1 MCSLLSRWLTTLRAH
16 DCRMQQSLWRQ
27 PLGQE
32 VRAATA
38 PGVSTVVAR
47 AGLHFLS
54 TSQGSLSDPAPAH
67 LPPAATCSPIQQLLL
82 PLQPPLDCCC
92 CCFQVW
98 IRRSQITLVHPP
110 FLPRPPASLSRSA
123 SVYKAPPSPTMRP
136 LICSRN
142 EVGSSWDGIIRD
154 AFLRDR
160 SESIF
165 PLNQSPPPTPPPTTH
180 NLFLL
185 GRPQPLIISSPKR
198 PIIDRGHPIV
208 T

>member
-1 MCSLLSRWLTTLRAH
+1 MCSLLSRWLTTLGAH

-54 TSQGSLSDPAPAH
+54 TSGSLSDPAPAH
-67 LPPAATCSPIQQLLL
+67 LPPAATCSPILLL
-82 PLQPPLDCCC
+82 PLLPPLDCYC

-123 SVYKAPPSPTMRP
+123 SVYKAPPRPTMRP

-180 NLFLL
+180 NLLLVGKLAARNPSLFL
-185 GRPQPLIISSPKR
+185 PPKDPLLTGDTR
-198 PIIDRGHPIV
+198 L
-208 T
+208 